1 MSLLKNFST
10 EVESRGKNVRI
21 ALVGAGQMGQGI
33 VTQLNKMTG
42 VDLVLVIDKNDEKL
56 DSAKAKYTK
65 GRNHDMSI
73 EKSIDAI
80 DNVELDIVI
89 EATGTPS
96 SGADVANK
104 VLNRGINLIL
114 LNVETEATIGLALNQ
129 EAKRN
134 NSIVTVGD
142 GDEPVA
148 AVELYNFANEIGME
162 VIAIGKGKNNPFNT
176 FATPELLK
184 DEAIKKKMNPY
195 MLTSFVDGSKT
206 MIEMAALANYLD
218 FNIDIEG
225 MHGVEATYENI
236 NSIYIPEKDGGILN
250 SRNIVDFAFGIAPGV
265 FAVVYSDDEYVNYEM
280 EYLKMGKGPYWTL
293 ARPYHLTSL
302 EIPRTIMS
310 LIVNKETKLSAEH
323 WNVEVIAHAKEDI
336 LPGTNLGSIGG
347 NLIYG
352 KAMEANKVN
361 NLLPLGIAENNI
373 ANNKIRKGEPLAIDD
388 VTLVENHLYRYWKKQ
403 IDLIKLS

>member
-162 VIAIGKGKNNPFNT
+162 VVAIGKGKNNPFNT

-225 MHGVEATYENI
+225 MHGAEATYKNL
-236 NSIYIPEKDGGILN
+236 NSIYIPKKDGGILN

-323 WNVEVIAHAKEDI
+323 WNVEVVAHAKEDI

>member
-1 MSLLKNFST
+1 LSLLKNFST

-225 MHGVEATYENI
+225 MHGAEATYENLS
-236 NSIYIPEKDGGILN
+236 SIYIPKKDGGILN

-361 NLLPLGIAENNI
+361 NLLPLGLAENNI
-373 ANNKIRKGEPLAIDD
+373 ANNKIKKGEPLAIDD

>member
-80 DNVELDIVI
+80 DSVELDIVI

-162 VIAIGKGKNNPFNT
+162 VVAIGKGKNNPFNT

-225 MHGVEATYENI
+225 MHGAEATYKNL
-236 NSIYIPEKDGGILN
+236 NSIYIPKKDGGILN
-250 SRNIVDFAFGIAPGV
+250 NRNIVDFAFGIAPGV

-323 WNVEVIAHAKEDI
+323 WNVEVVAHAKEDI

>member
-1 MSLLKNFST
+1 MSLLKNFII
-10 EVESRGKNVRI
+10 EVESRGKNVRV

-42 VDLVLVIDKNDEKL
+42 VDLVLIIDKNDEKL

-65 GRNHDMSI
+65 DKNHDMSI
-73 EKSIDAI
+73 EKSIEAI
-80 DNVELDIVI
+80 DNIELDIVI

-96 SGADVANK
+96 SGAD
-104 VLNRGINLIL
+104 
-114 LNVETEATIGLALNQ
+114 VETEATIGLALNQ

-218 FNIDIEG
+218 FNIDTEG
-225 MHGVEATYENI
+225 MHGAEATYENL
-236 NSIYIPEKDGGILN
+236 NSIYIPKKDGGILN

-323 WNVEVIAHAKEDI
+323 WNVEVVAHAKEDI

-352 KAMEANKVN
+352 KAMETSRAINM
-361 NLLPLGIAENNI
+361 LPLGIAENNI
-373 ANNKIRKGEPLAIDD
+373 ANNKIKKGDPLTIDD
-388 VTLVENHLYRYWKKQ
+388 ATLVDNQLYRYWKKQ
-403 IDLIKLS
+403 IDLINIR